1 MNSYAV
7 TLTTAPTIAGAST
20 TAEVGKSTVY
30 ASENY
35 RLETLRTQISTL
47 ELNRT
52 SVAGSIRTT
61 SGTSPSGSETSF
73 STATTGTPIPLN
85 ENFDLDTSRII
96 ASPINETNELS
107 GAKSLFINL
116 DLASG
121 SDNISPVIDLDR
133 CSINAIGN
141 VVNNID
147 SASDV
152 NETFFASTEPEGDN
166 NAAVYITKQIAL
178 ENPAT
183 ALKVFFAGN
192 KVGTSDIKVL
202 FKILR
207 SDSAEDFDELGYEF
221 FNTTGLPD
229 QTVAASL
236 KRDDFQEYLYTAGVT
251 DDGIGE
257 SLPEFIAFS
266 IKIVLQASNAAQP
279 PRIKDLRAI
288 ALAT

>member
-1 MNSYAV
+1 MQFLYKFKVSV
-7 TLTTAPTIAGAST
+7 HILS
-20 TAEVGKSTVY
+20 K
-30 ASENY
+30 
-35 RLETLRTQISTL
+35 
-47 ELNRT
+47 LNF
-52 SVAGSIRTT
+52 
-61 SGTSPSGSETSF
+61 SF
-73 STATTGTPIPLN
+73 
-85 ENFDLDTSRII
+85 
-96 ASPINETNELS
+96 
-107 GAKSLFINL
+107 
-116 DLASG
+116 
-121 SDNISPVIDLDR
+121 
-133 CSINAIGN
+133 
-141 VVNNID
+141 
-147 SASDV
+147 
-152 NETFFASTEPEGDN
+152 
-166 NAAVYITKQIAL
+166 
-178 ENPAT
+178 
-183 ALKVFFAGN
+183 KVFIAF
-192 KVGTSDIKVL
+192 L